1 MSAIIVN
8 HSVKKRIKDELNTT
22 YPTIRTALF
31 GMTDTDLAKEIRAK
45 ALELGGVKVE
55 PEKAVE

>member
-1 MSAIIVN
+1 MCEIIVN
-8 HSVKKRIKDELNTT
+8 HSVKKRIKEELDTT

-31 GMTDTDLAKEIRAK
+31 GMTNTEKAKAIRAK

-55 PEKAVE
+55 AAKQ